1 MKDSPEIAP
10 EILRLDRITRT
21 FPGVTA
27 LKDFSLA
34 LRAGEVHVLLG
45 ENGAGKST
53 LISVLSGVL
62 PPSSGEIWL
71 DGRPISFDSVAS
83 AASVG
88 ISAIYQEFSLIP
100 ELTVAQNIFLGRER
114 RGRFGLA
121 HGEMR
126 REAARILADLGF
138 DVDPDARISTL
149 SRAHQ
154 QMVEIAK
161 GLREDQRV
169 VIFDEPTASLSD
181 SESERLFQLIG
192 RLRDRGVGVIYIT
205 HRMAEIER
213 LADRVTIMRDG
224 QRIATIDRKMP
235 QREMIA
241 LMAGRDVSQL
251 YPELATCPG
260 AEMLRIE
267 QLSGSGLRD
276 VSLSVRAGEILGIAG
291 LVGCGKGDI
300 GRAVIGLNRPSAGR
314 ILFGGED
321 IARKPL
327 AARMRAGIY
336 YLPSDRKSEGLVMGQ
351 GARFNVSIRAGNSDG
366 AGHAGFVSTR
376 REHGMARRV
385 TERVDLRPADTER
398 AMLFFSG
405 GNQQKVLFAK
415 ALSGDLRL
423 LILDE
428 PTVGVDVNARAAIYR
443 LIVDLAAQGVAI
455 LLISSELSEI
465 IHMCNRVQVMCE
477 GRISPSLCG
486 AEITEQNVLDHM
498 FPSRSAAGENLGK

>member
-1 MKDSPEIAP
+1 VQDGSETAP
-10 EILRLDRITRT
+10 EVLRLDRITRT

-27 LKDFSLA
+27 LKDFSFT

-53 LISVLSGVL
+53 LISVVSGVL
-62 PPSSGEIWL
+62 PPSSGEIRL
-71 DGRPISFDSVAS
+71 DGRPVSFDSVA
-83 AASVG
+83 AAGRAG

-114 RGRFGLA
+114 RRRFGLA

-149 SRAHQ
+149 SRARQ

-169 VIFDEPTASLSD
+169 IIFDEPTASLTD
-181 SESERLFQLIG
+181 SESERLFQLIA

-224 QRIATIDRKMP
+224 LHIATVGREMP

-251 YPELATCPG
+251 YPDLPG
-260 AEMLRIE
+260 SPGEEVLRVE
-267 QLSGSGLRD
+267 NLSGPGLRD
-276 VSLSVRAGEILGIAG
+276 VSLSLRAGEILGIAG

-300 GRAVIGLNRPSAGR
+300 GRAVVGLTRPSAGR
-314 ILFGGED
+314 ILFRGKD
-321 IARKPL
+321 IARMPL

-336 YLPSDRKSEGLVMGQ
+336 YLPSDRKTEGLVMGQ
-351 GARFNVSIRAGNSDG
+351 GARFNVSIRAGNAEG
-366 AGHAGFVSTR
+366 AGHAGFVSAR
-376 REHGMARRV
+376 RERGMARRV
-385 TERVDLRPADTER
+385 TGRVDLRPADTER

-443 LIVDLAAQGVAI
+443 LIADLAAEGVAV

-465 IHMCNRVQVMCE
+465 THLSNRVQIMCE
-477 GRISPSLCG
+477 GRISPPLSG
-486 AEITEQNVLDHM
+486 DAITDQNVLSHM
-498 FPSRSAAGENLGK
+498 FPTRPAAGGYPGK